1 MKYLEIRR
9 LGPIMATGVME
20 ISPVTL
26 FCGRQGRGKSTIVKI
41 LSTCIW
47 LEKAISR
54 QEVDEKYYTLYN
66 RFRKTLCGYHQIE
79 DFFRA
84 DTYIK
89 YVGEAYTFEYKSER
103 LFIKKNRGDGGYLLP
118 KVMYIPAE
126 RNFMVAIEQA
136 DKVRGLPTSL
146 VTLQVEYQ
154 KALAKLKGS
163 FDLVDGFAVEY
174 SRQNKITYI
183 TKGGSKVR
191 AYKGASGLQSLLPL
205 LLVSRSLSN
214 EIAERVDV
222 PLSAEELL
230 KLRKKIADIQEDA
243 FLSDQLKKLMIE
255 TVTKVIAPKS
265 LWCIVEEP
273 EQNLYPLTQKELLFN
288 LLESRKRNNG
298 SGLVMTT
305 HSPYIINYL
314 SICVKACQV
323 ANKVSGEAIKLVE
336 AIVPHHSQL
345 APNELSIYEI
355 EENGVVRKL
364 ESYEGI
370 PEDSNFL
377 NNALQ
382 ETNQLF
388 SDLMDIEDG
397 ITEG

>member
-9 LGPIMATGVME
+9 LGPIIATGVME

-136 DKVRGLPTSL
+136 DKVRGLPASL

-154 KALAKLKGS
+154 KALGKLKGS

-183 TKGGSKVR
+183 AKGGSKVR

-214 EIAERVDV
+214 EISERVDV
-222 PLSAEELL
+222 PLSAEELA
-230 KLRKKIADIQEDA
+230 KLRKKIAEIQEDA
-243 FLSDQLKKLMIE
+243 FVSDQLKKLMIE
-255 TVTKVIAPKS
+255 NVTKVIAPKS

-314 SICVKACQV
+314 SICVKGYQV
-323 ANKVSGEAIKLVE
+323 AHKVGNEGNKLVE
-336 AIVPHHSQL
+336 AIVPHHCQL

-397 ITEG
+397 IAEG

>member
-54 QEVDEKYYTLYN
+54 QEVGEKYYTLYS
-66 RFRKTLCGYHQIE
+66 RFRKTLCSYHQIE

-89 YVGEAYTFEYKSER
+89 YVGEAYTFEYKSKR

-154 KALAKLKGS
+154 KALGKLKGS
-163 FDLVDGFAVEY
+163 FDLVDGFVVEY

-183 TKGGSKVR
+183 AKGGSKVR

-222 PLSAEELL
+222 PLSAEELS
-230 KLRKKIADIQEDA
+230 KLRKKIAEIQEDA
-243 FLSDQLKKLMIE
+243 FVSDQLKKLMIE
-255 TVTKVIAPKS
+255 NVTKVIAPKS

-314 SICVKACQV
+314 SICVKAYQV
-323 ANKVSGEAIKLVE
+323 ANKVGDEGNKLVE

-397 ITEG
+397 IAER

>member
-9 LGPIMATGVME
+9 LGPIIATGVME

-136 DKVRGLPTSL
+136 DKVRGLPASL

-154 KALAKLKGS
+154 KALGKLKGS

-183 TKGGSKVR
+183 AKGGSKVR

-222 PLSAEELL
+222 PLSAKELA

-255 TVTKVIAPKS
+255 NVTKVIAPKS

-314 SICVKACQV
+314 SICVKAYQV
-323 ANKVSGEAIKLVE
+323 ANKVGDEEKKLVE

-370 PEDSNFL
+370 PVDSNFL

-397 ITEG
+397 IAEG